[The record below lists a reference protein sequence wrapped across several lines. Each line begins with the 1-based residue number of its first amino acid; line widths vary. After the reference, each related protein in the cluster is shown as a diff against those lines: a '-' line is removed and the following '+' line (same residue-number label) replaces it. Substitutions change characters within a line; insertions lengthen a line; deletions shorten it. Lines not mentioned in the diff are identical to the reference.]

1 MKSRYN
7 TSARAG
13 KVAVVVALLLPTV
26 LMPLLAIGVDG
37 GMMMAD
43 HRSVQSAVD
52 AAALQAA
59 RQLYVDNAL
68 HVGNSSGL
76 EFTQNAKIAA
86 LDSLV
91 AHGFTV
97 ENCEVRTVNIP
108 ATSTNERIH
117 GRPGTVEVEVSFL
130 QSRYFSAIWGREDLV
145 VSARS
150 VARVKD
156 FSQGSGV
163 IVLEEND
170 DQALYGRGSG
180 TLIVNGGNIS
190 VNSTGQTAADTNGA
204 EIVLAATGFDVAGGY
219 EGGGYYLSPYPQSG
233 TTTPYTN
240 SPPVLDPLR
249 NLPEPNPAD
258 YKVQKA
264 PSNGGQSGDV
274 ITLQPGRYTKKLF
287 YSGTKK
293 IILEPGV
300 YYLEKGISLQG
311 QVEMQ
316 GDEVLLFNAGSGKNN
331 IDLGGGGEWSLS
343 PPTSGTYKDVSIF
356 QSRNTA
362 DPSTKSVIRGNGGSG
377 VTGVIYLP
385 TTEAL
390 ITGTGDQ
397 NLSSQFIS
405 RTLEVAGSGNFVIDY
420 PSSRKISHP
429 VIELVE

>member
-117 GRPGTVEVEVSFL
+117 GRPGTVEVEVRFL

-180 TLIVNGGNIS
+180 TLIVNEGNIS

-287 YSGTKK
+287 
-293 IILEPGV
+293 
-300 YYLEKGISLQG
+300 
-311 QVEMQ
+311 
-316 GDEVLLFNAGSGKNN
+316 
-331 IDLGGGGEWSLS
+331 
-343 PPTSGTYKDVSIF
+343 
-356 QSRNTA
+356 
-362 DPSTKSVIRGNGGSG
+362 
-377 VTGVIYLP
+377 
-385 TTEAL
+385 
-390 ITGTGDQ
+390 
-397 NLSSQFIS
+397 
-405 RTLEVAGSGNFVIDY
+405 
-420 PSSRKISHP
+420 
-429 VIELVE
+429 